1 MQIRALIVDDEP
13 LSRQKIA
20 GFLASEPDIE
30 IVGERANGRE
40 ALEALQQEPIDLLFL
55 DVQMPE
61 LDGFGLLEAL
71 EDEAPPAIIFVTAF
85 DQYALK
91 AFEVHA
97 IDYLL
102 KPFDKERFQKALGR
116 ARETLARNPA
126 RGALPVELR
135 SLLGALHTQNQPK
148 FTERLVIK
156 TGGRIYL
163 VKSDDIDWVE
173 AEGNYV
179 RLHVGAAAHLLRET
193 MTNLEQKL
201 DPARFVRIH
210 RSTLVNL
217 ERIHELQ
224 PWFRGDYVVIL
235 KDGQKLTLSRGYRER
250 FEAALGRPL

>member
-1 MQIRALIVDDEP
+1 LQIRALIVDDEP
-13 LSRQKIA
+13 LARQKIR
-20 GFLASEPDIE
+20 GFLAAESDIE
-30 IVGERANGRE
+30 IVGERSNGRE
-40 ALEALQQEPIDLLFL
+40 ALETLQQEAIDLLFL

-71 EDEAPPAIIFVTAF
+71 DDEAPPAIIFVTAY
-85 DQYALK
+85 DHYALR

-102 KPFDKERFQKALGR
+102 KPFDKERFQKSLAR
-116 ARETLARNPA
+116 ARELLAAERQK
-126 RGALPVELR
+126 GLPNELR
-135 SLLGALHTQNQPK
+135 SLLGALREQEKPK

-163 VKSDDIDWVE
+163 VKSDEIDWVE

-179 RLHVGAAAHLLRET
+179 RLHVGAVSHLLRET

-201 DPARFVRIH
+201 DPTRFLRIH

-235 KDGQKLTLSRGYRER
+235 KDGKKLTLSRGYRER
-250 FEAALGRPL
+250 FEAALGRSL